1 MTSPRFTVRTAV
13 WQEDAPALKAIR
25 TRVFVEEQGVP
36 QEMEWDDADND
47 SLHFMASSEQGEPI
61 GTARLMANGQI
72 GRMAV
77 LKPWRGRG
85 VGDALLTAALS
96 QASTMGYPPPFLN
109 AQASAVDF
117 YARHGFQVRGQRF
130 MEAGIPHYKM
140 VLEPE

>member
-1 MTSPRFTVRTAV
+1 MNRPDFSVRAAV

-25 TRVFVEEQGVP
+25 TRVFVKEQGVP
-36 QEMEWDDADND
+36 QEMEWDEADNT
-47 SLHFMASSEQGEPI
+47 SLHFMACSDQGEPI

-85 VGDALLTAALS
+85 VGDALLTAALN
-96 QASTMGYPPPFLN
+96 QALTMGYPPPFLN

-117 YARHGFQVRGQRF
+117 YARHGFRARGQRF

-140 VLEPE
+140 ELELE